1 MRSEGV
7 ASGESVE
14 AFYGKGS
21 RFSGLSVKGSGVWF
35 YGLSFGGDRGRGIV
49 LLTVGVYCPALNS
62 FTAREKIDPKIERRF
77 RQNSNGMPLKFL
89 ACKKL

>member
-21 RFSGLSVKGSGVWF
+21 RFSGELEK
-35 YGLSFGGDRGRGIV
+35 R
-49 LLTVGVYCPALNS
+49 VG
-62 FTAREKIDPKIERRF
+62 
-77 RQNSNGMPLKFL
+77 
-89 ACKKL
+89 